1 MKPNGKIIVANREK
15 NNLFFQRLT
24 N

>member
-15 NNLFFQRLT
+15 NNLFFQRL
-24 N
+24 NN